1 MKLCRGRVTGTGAGT
16 GQSTGPHLRGKRRCG
31 MGEEAKQREKGQL
44 GLQDPTKTGAWEG
57 GVKVKAAEGVKAK
70 G

>member
-1 MKLCRGRVTGTGAGT
+1 
-16 GQSTGPHLRGKRRCG
+16 